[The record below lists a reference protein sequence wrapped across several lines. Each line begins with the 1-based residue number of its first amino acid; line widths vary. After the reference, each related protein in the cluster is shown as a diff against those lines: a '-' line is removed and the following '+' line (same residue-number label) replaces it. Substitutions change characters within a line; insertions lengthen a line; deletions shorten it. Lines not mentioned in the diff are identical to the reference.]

1 MLETSIKNLPSKPG
15 VYIMYNKNNEVI
27 YVGKAK
33 NLKNRVSQY
42 FRNSSSHS
50 VKVKAMVKNIE
61 RFEYII
67 TKTEFEAL
75 TLECNLIKFNM
86 PKYNV
91 LLKDDKAHPYIKV
104 TVNEK
109 YPRILLARRVL
120 NDGARYFGPYQSSNI
135 IYSIIDNL
143 KQIFKIRSCNSN
155 ITGNAQRTCLNYQ
168 IGKCSGPCSGNVD
181 VKTYNYNVEQAILFL
196 EGKNDDVFVKLQ
208 KEMEEASKNL
218 QFEKAAEI
226 RDKLLSIKTI
236 REKQDAVNVN
246 LENADIIACDR
257 SGINVSFVVLMLRN
271 GKIVSKNFYFVKDE
285 INNAIEIVFQEF
297 MKQYYAMQSAIPK
310 NIFIQYEIPDH
321 DLIANWLKVNIKVPK
336 RGEKLKYVNMALQ
349 NAREQL
355 KLKLLNDDINSKKLS
370 DIMFELKD
378 MLKLKEVPEIIEAY
392 DISHTGGDNNVGVMV
407 SFKNGKPNK
416 SMYRKFNIRS
426 VVSQDDYGSMREV
439 LCRRLSNGINGEKGF
454 TPLPD
459 LILLDGG
466 AGQLS
471 AVMEVV
477 EFLNADIPLFGVVK
491 DDKHKTRAVVGTD
504 GEVSISP
511 TSSVYKF
518 LYTIQEE
525 VHRFAISFHR
535 KKRSKS
541 MVNSVLSEISGIG
554 PAKQKALLKHFKSLK
569 NIKDADTKQLKEVKG
584 ITDKNA
590 TDIYNKF
597 HN

>member
-1 MLETSIKNLPSKPG
+1 MLETLIKNLPSKPG
-15 VYIMYNKNNEVI
+15 VYIMYNKDNEVI

-86 PKYNV
+86 PKYNI

-120 NDGARYFGPYQSSNI
+120 NDGARYFGPYQSSNV

-143 KQIFKIRSCNSN
+143 KHIFKIRSCNSN
-155 ITGNAQRTCLNYQ
+155 INGKAARTCLNYQ
-168 IGKCSGPCSGNVD
+168 IGKCSGPCCNIIDEDSYRENV
-181 VKTYNYNVEQAILFL
+181 NQAILFL
-196 EGKNDDVFVKLQ
+196 EGKNDDVFIKLQ
-208 KEMEEASKNL
+208 NEMEQAAQNL
-218 QFEKAAEI
+218 QFEKAADL
-226 RDKLLSIKTI
+226 RDKLLSIKSI
-236 REKQDAVNVN
+236 REKQDAINVN

-257 SGINVSFVVLMLRN
+257 SGNNVSFVILMLRN

-285 INNAIEIVFQEF
+285 INNEIEVVFQEF
-297 MKQYYAMQSAIPK
+297 LKQYYAMQSVIPK
-310 NIFIQYEIPDH
+310 NIYIQYEIPEQGLVAD
-321 DLIANWLKVNIKVPK
+321 WLKVKISVPK
-336 RGEKLKYVNMALQ
+336 RGEKLKYINMASQ

-355 KLKLLNDDINSKKLS
+355 KLKLLKDDINSKKLS

-378 MLKLKEVPEIIEAY
+378 MLNLKEVPENIEAY
-392 DISHTGGDNNVGVMV
+392 DISNTGGDNNVGVMV
-407 SFKNGKPNK
+407 CFKNGRPDKG
-416 SMYRKFNIRS
+416 MYRKFNIRS
-426 VVSQDDYGSMREV
+426 VSGQDDYGSMREV
-439 LCRRLSNGINGEKGF
+439 LYRRLSNGINDEKGF

-466 AGQLS
+466 VGHLS
-471 AVMEVV
+471 SVMEVV
-477 EFLNADIPLFGVVK
+477 DFLKVDIPVFGVVK
-491 DDKHKTRAVVGTD
+491 DDKHRTRAVVSAM
-504 GEVSISP
+504 GEVNISP

-541 MVNSVLSEISGIG
+541 MVSSVLNEISGIG
-554 PAKQKALLKHFKSLK
+554 PVKQKALLKHFKSLK
-569 NIKDADTKQLKEVKG
+569 YIKEATVEQLKEVKG

-590 TDIYNKF
+590 TEIYNKF

>member
-426 VVSQDDYGSMREV
+426 VVSQDDYGSLREV
-439 LCRRLSNGINGEKGF
+439 LYRRLSNGINGEKGF

-541 MVNSVLSEISGIG
+541 MVNSVLLEISGIG

>member
-426 VVSQDDYGSMREV
+426 VVSQDDYGSLREV
-439 LCRRLSNGINGEKGF
+439 LYRRLSNGINGEKGF

-471 AVMEVV
+471 
-477 EFLNADIPLFGVVK
+477 
-491 DDKHKTRAVVGTD
+491 
-504 GEVSISP
+504 
-511 TSSVYKF
+511 
-518 LYTIQEE
+518 
-525 VHRFAISFHR
+525 
-535 KKRSKS
+535 
-541 MVNSVLSEISGIG
+541 
-554 PAKQKALLKHFKSLK
+554 
-569 NIKDADTKQLKEVKG
+569 
-584 ITDKNA
+584 
-590 TDIYNKF
+590 
-597 HN
+597 

>member
-196 EGKNDDVFVKLQ
+196 EGKNDDVL
-208 KEMEEASKNL
+208 
-218 QFEKAAEI
+218 
-226 RDKLLSIKTI
+226 
-236 REKQDAVNVN
+236 
-246 LENADIIACDR
+246 
-257 SGINVSFVVLMLRN
+257 
-271 GKIVSKNFYFVKDE
+271 
-285 INNAIEIVFQEF
+285 
-297 MKQYYAMQSAIPK
+297 
-310 NIFIQYEIPDH
+310 
-321 DLIANWLKVNIKVPK
+321 
-336 RGEKLKYVNMALQ
+336 
-349 NAREQL
+349 
-355 KLKLLNDDINSKKLS
+355 
-370 DIMFELKD
+370 
-378 MLKLKEVPEIIEAY
+378 
-392 DISHTGGDNNVGVMV
+392 
-407 SFKNGKPNK
+407 
-416 SMYRKFNIRS
+416 
-426 VVSQDDYGSMREV
+426 
-439 LCRRLSNGINGEKGF
+439 
-454 TPLPD
+454 
-459 LILLDGG
+459 
-466 AGQLS
+466 
-471 AVMEVV
+471 
-477 EFLNADIPLFGVVK
+477 
-491 DDKHKTRAVVGTD
+491 
-504 GEVSISP
+504 
-511 TSSVYKF
+511 
-518 LYTIQEE
+518 
-525 VHRFAISFHR
+525 
-535 KKRSKS
+535 
-541 MVNSVLSEISGIG
+541 
-554 PAKQKALLKHFKSLK
+554 
-569 NIKDADTKQLKEVKG
+569 
-584 ITDKNA
+584 
-590 TDIYNKF
+590 
-597 HN
+597 